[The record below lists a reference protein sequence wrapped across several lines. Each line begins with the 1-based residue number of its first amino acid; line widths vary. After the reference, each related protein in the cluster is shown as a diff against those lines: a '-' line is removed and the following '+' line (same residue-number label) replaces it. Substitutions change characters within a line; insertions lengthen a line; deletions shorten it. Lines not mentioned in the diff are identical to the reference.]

1 MRIYSVL
8 IVIIRQIQQIR
19 LLQHFSFYSRSLS
32 GNIILGLDF
41 KFTIFTNPVVQVKK
55 VVLTHNIDTL
65 TSCYTEITHILLKRT
80 HWKFLKT
87 EQSG

>member
-65 TSCYTEITHILLKRT
+65 SLPAILKSPTFYLSALTEN
-80 HWKFLKT
+80 F
-87 EQSG
+87 